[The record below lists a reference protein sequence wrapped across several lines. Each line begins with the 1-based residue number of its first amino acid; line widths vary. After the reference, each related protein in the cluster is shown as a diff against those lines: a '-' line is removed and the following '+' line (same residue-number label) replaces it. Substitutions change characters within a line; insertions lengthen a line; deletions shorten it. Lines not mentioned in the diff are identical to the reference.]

1 MAGTADFAAEFDKE
15 LKALTPGKYYY
26 KAFAT
31 NKGGVSYG
39 KVKEFNITG
48 PAGEPK
54 AGDAIRVVLDG
65 QMLQFDVPPVIEN
78 DRTLVPLRVIFEAL
92 GADVEWNGET
102 QTVTA
107 KRSDTEIKLIIGGE
121 AYVNGQ
127 AVELDV
133 PAKIIEDR
141 TLVPLRFV
149 SEALGCQVDW
159 DGVTRTVSIS
169 G

>member
-92 GADVEWNGET
+92 GAEGNNPIADVEWNGET

-149 SEALGCQVDW
+149 SEALG
-159 DGVTRTVSIS
+159 
-169 G
+169 